1 MIEAYE
7 PTLDATLAFLGVPA
21 EERTAPA
28 LGMSCQADATSDE
41 WAERYRRGE
50 VRAPAMSSPPRV
62 ARTDYPGT
70 PELMTDRPN
79 ILYVH
84 SHDTGRYVQPYGYSI
99 PTPTSS
105 ASRTRARRPT
115 SRVRNGR
122 PL

>member
-28 LGMSCQADATSDE
+28 LEMSRQADATSDE

-50 VRAPAMSSPPRV
+50 VRAPAMSVRLASPGRTIRV
-62 ARTDYPGT
+62 